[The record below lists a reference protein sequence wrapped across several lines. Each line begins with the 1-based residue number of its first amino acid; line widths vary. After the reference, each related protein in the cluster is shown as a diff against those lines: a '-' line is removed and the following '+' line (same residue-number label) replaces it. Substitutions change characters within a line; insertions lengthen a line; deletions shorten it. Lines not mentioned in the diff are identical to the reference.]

1 MLPLS
6 SKIPLQVITGVVE
19 GGQTVVVVA
28 AAAVVGEDVR
38 EGSATLSHK

>member
-19 GGQTVVVVA
+19 GGQTVVVA